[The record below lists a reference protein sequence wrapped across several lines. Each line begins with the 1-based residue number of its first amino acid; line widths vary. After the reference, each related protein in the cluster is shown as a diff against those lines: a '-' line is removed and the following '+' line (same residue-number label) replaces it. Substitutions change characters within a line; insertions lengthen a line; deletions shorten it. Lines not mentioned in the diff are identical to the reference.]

1 MGTRKCMNEL
11 SSSSGVITLSTIIF
25 VKNLSSHQFL
35 EGSIDHNLSLLVLRK
50 NCESL
55 IIYVL
60 VTKRQSNKA

>member
-11 SSSSGVITLSTIIF
+11 RSSAGVITLSTIIF

-55 IIYVL
+55 SNHL
-60 VTKRQSNKA
+60 CFSHKETK